1 MVDVVCYISCL
12 CAKSL
17 QSCPT
22 LACQDLSP
30 WGPAGKNT
38 GVSCHLLLQGIFP
51 AQDWTCISCL
61 LRWQAGS
68 QPLVL
73 LGKPIICHLCTTWW
87 CTLQRLYSTYSYYKL
102 LAIFCVVQCIF
113 VAYFIHKNLY
123 LLLVYPISCF
133 WLPLQS
139 HFLLLSSWPQSSQP
153 QCLDLVSPS
162 FHFLSHTFRS
172 CFYLFK

>member
-1 MVDVVCYISCL
+1 MLSHF
-12 CAKSL
+12 SRE
-17 QSCPT
+17 PT

-38 GVSCHLLLQGIFP
+38 ERIHYFSRDFPSPGLNLHLMSSALASGF
-51 AQDWTCISCL
+51 S
-61 LRWQAGS
+61 
-68 QPLVL
+68 
-73 LGKPIICHLCTTWW
+73 TTSAIWEAHMSPMYNVVMH
-87 CTLQRLYSTYSYYKL
+87 LQRLYSTYSYYKL

-139 HFLLLSSWPQSSQP
+139 HFLLLSS
-153 QCLDLVSPS
+153 
-162 FHFLSHTFRS
+162 
-172 CFYLFK
+172 